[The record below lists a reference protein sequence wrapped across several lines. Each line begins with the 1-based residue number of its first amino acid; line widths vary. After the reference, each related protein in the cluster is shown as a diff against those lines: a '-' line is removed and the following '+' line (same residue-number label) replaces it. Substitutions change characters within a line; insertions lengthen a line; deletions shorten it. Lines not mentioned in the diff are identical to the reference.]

1 MLSWVVNLFG
11 AYKIYF
17 IAAGA
22 VFLLFAGW
30 KAHKL
35 VIDAESADRL
45 KSAINTRIAAEQ
57 FGFKQGM
64 NLETG
69 LNDYKKQ
76 AREYDRKVQDAT
88 TATSPRFTADG
99 VQRTTARI
107 AAGEAARKRSN

>member
-11 AYKIYF
+11 AYRIYF

-57 FGFKQGM
+57 FGFKQAM
-64 NLETG
+64 DLETG
-69 LNDYKKQ
+69 LNAYRKT
-76 AREYDRKVQDAT
+76 ARQLDKEVQNATDAT
-88 TATSPRFTADG
+88 KRFDAGG

-107 AAGEAARKRSN
+107 AAGKAARQRSH